1 MLHKSSFLSRF
12 AIMALALPM
21 VGLPAA
27 IVVNAPG
34 ATQVCTQGC
43 TPDTL
48 NLPPGGT
55 SSGTF
60 NLSITTNGDKYNVS
74 GSYLNTI
81 TGNTGTSYFF
91 DPTVTFVSS
100 ATGFTLQADK
110 ITVDMLQDYAAA
122 GATLPIYWDSPPDYT
137 EDVPFVLP
145 ANGKATAEACFTAS
159 STPTTEC
166 LPTLSATASG
176 YQSASAPLGTGTA
189 QDPYLDGLVLAED
202 FDATFTFAKNTPAGA
217 FASSPAATATPEPAQ
232 FIPAGIGLASL
243 LLLKARQLRSKNAR

>member
-1 MLHKSSFLSRF
+1 MLYKSSFLSRC
-12 AIMALALPM
+12 AITVLALPM

-34 ATQVCTQGC
+34 ATQVCGTSGC
-43 TPDTL
+43 SPDTL

-60 NLSITTNGDKYNVS
+60 NISITTNGDKYKVS

-81 TGNTGTSYFF
+81 TGSGGISYFF

-100 ATGFTLQADK
+100 ASGFTGQADK
-110 ITVDMLQDYAAA
+110 ITVDMLQDYASGPA
-122 GATLPIYWDSPPDYT
+122 PIYWDSPPDYT

-145 ANGKATAEACFTAS
+145 SNGSATAQTCFTAS

-166 LPTLSATASG
+166 LPTLSATVSG

-189 QDPYLDGLVLAED
+189 QDPYLDGLVLAQD

-217 FASSPAATATPEPAQ
+217 SASSPASTATPEPAQ

-243 LLLKARQLRSKNAR
+243 LLLKARQLRSKNVQ